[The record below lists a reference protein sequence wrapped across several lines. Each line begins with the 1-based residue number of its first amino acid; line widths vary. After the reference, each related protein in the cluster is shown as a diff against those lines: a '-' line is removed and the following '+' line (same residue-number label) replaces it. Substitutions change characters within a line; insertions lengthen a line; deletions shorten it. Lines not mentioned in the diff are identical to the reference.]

1 MFEKWGSQ
9 LCSFLALMILAC
21 TILKKHCAHCISDE
35 VKKGSV
41 AAGAICMWIHSVYK
55 YAEIYNQVA
64 PKLAK
69 LMGAEEQVNKVRN
82 EEEFG

>member
-1 MFEKWGSQ
+1 MGLPVVFVF
-9 LCSFLALMILAC
+9 SFDDFG
-21 TILKKHCAHCISDE
+21 THDTKKKQCAHCISDE

>member
-1 MFEKWGSQ
+1 MGLPVVFVF
-9 LCSFLALMILAC
+9 SFDNSGMHD
-21 TILKKHCAHCISDE
+21 TKKQCAHNISDE

>member
-1 MFEKWGSQ
+1 M
-9 LCSFLALMILAC
+9 
-21 TILKKHCAHCISDE
+21 
-35 VKKGSV
+35 
-41 AAGAICMWIHSVYK
+41 YK